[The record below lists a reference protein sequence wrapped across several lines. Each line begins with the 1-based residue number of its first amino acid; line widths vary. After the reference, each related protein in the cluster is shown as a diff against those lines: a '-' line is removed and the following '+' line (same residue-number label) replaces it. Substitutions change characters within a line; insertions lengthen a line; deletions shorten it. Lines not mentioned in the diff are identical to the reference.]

1 MLGVT
6 DCDIKYKQ
14 ISQTVDNKQQL
25 YCIKSIK
32 TARSRIEV
40 LGINSNTGKM
50 HKTYI
55 ELLSKM
61 LDRTLTS
68 D

>member
-40 LGINSNTGKM
+40 LGINTGKM
-50 HKTYI
+50 HKIYI
-55 ELLSKM
+55 EFLSKM

>member
-40 LGINSNTGKM
+40 LGINTSKR
-50 HKTYI
+50 HKIYT

>member
-55 ELLSKM
+55 G
-61 LDRTLTS
+61 
-68 D
+68 